1 MKTSGLPKHERLK
14 SKKMIQELFAKG
26 SSLFLYPFKI
36 AYLTSASATAD
47 DPLFPKIMVS
57 VSRRNFRR
65 AHDRNLI
72 KRRCRE
78 IYRLYKSA
86 LLTQKKQLPACIG
99 IIYVGKKH
107 ESFEFMHRQLQEVL
121 SRLPAATPASETEP
135 PAQTAP

>member
-1 MKTSGLPKHERLK
+1 MKTNGLPKRERLK

-36 AYLTSASATAD
+36 AYLMPSSAAD
-47 DPLFPKIMVS
+47 VGKLPQILVS

-78 IYRLYKSA
+78 IYRVYKSE
-86 LLTQKKQLPACIG
+86 LLARKRQLPAYLG

-107 ESFEFMHRQLQEVL
+107 ETFAFMQQQLREVL
-121 SRLPAATPASETEP
+121 DRLPAATPASEIEP
-135 PAQTAP
+135 PTQTAP

>member
-1 MKTSGLPKHERLK
+1 MKTNGLPKHERLK

-36 AYLTSASATAD
+36 AYLMSSPVGD
-47 DPLFPKIMVS
+47 SKFPKVLVS

-78 IYRLYKSA
+78 IYRVYKSD
-86 LLTQKKQLPACIG
+86 LLIQKFQLPVCLG

-107 ESFEFMHRQLQEVL
+107 EDFAFMQQQLREVL
-121 SRLPAATPASETEP
+121 SRLPVITPASETEP
-135 PAQTAP
+135 PIQAVP